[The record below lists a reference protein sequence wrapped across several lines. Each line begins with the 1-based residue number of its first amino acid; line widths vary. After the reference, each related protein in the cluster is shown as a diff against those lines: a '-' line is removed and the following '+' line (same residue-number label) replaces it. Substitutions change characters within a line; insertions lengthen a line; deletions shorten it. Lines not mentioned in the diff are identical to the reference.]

1 MVDNIVRKTKEQVLT
16 PVAYTLQS
24 VNPHWVT
31 VMATILGVAA
41 AIAGWQQAYALGLGL
56 WLLSRLADGLDGTLA
71 RIRNQQTDLGSYLDI
86 LSDTLIWAIVP
97 FGLALG
103 QPTPLI
109 FVGLVLLLIGI
120 YLNSASWMY
129 LAALLEKRQQG
140 ALANGEMT
148 TVTIPTGLMEGTETV
163 LMYSAFFIF
172 PNLLFPLFML
182 MAGLALLTVLIRLV
196 WVVRHL

>member
-16 PVAYTLQS
+16 PVAYALQS

-31 VMATILGVAA
+31 IIAAILGVAA
-41 AIAGWQQAYALGLGL
+41 AIACWQQAYALGLGL

-103 QPTPLI
+103 QPTPAI
-109 FVGLVLLLIGI
+109 FVGLV
-120 YLNSASWMY
+120 
-129 LAALLEKRQQG
+129 
-140 ALANGEMT
+140 
-148 TVTIPTGLMEGTETV
+148 
-163 LMYSAFFIF
+163 
-172 PNLLFPLFML
+172 
-182 MAGLALLTVLIRLV
+182 
-196 WVVRHL
+196 

>member
-31 VMATILGVAA
+31 IIATILGVAA
-41 AIAGWQQAYALGLGL
+41 AIAGWQKAYVLGLGL
-56 WLLSRLADGLDGTLA
+56 WLLSKLADRLDGTLA
-71 RIRNQQTDLGSYLDI
+71 RIRNQQTNLGGYLDI

-103 QPTPLI
+103 QPTPAI

-140 ALANGEMT
+140 AQANGEMT
-148 TVTIPTGLMEGTETV
+148 TVTMPTGLMEGTESV

-172 PNLLFPLFML
+172 PNLLFPLFLL
-182 MAGLALLTVLIRLV
+182 MAGLALLTVLIRLI